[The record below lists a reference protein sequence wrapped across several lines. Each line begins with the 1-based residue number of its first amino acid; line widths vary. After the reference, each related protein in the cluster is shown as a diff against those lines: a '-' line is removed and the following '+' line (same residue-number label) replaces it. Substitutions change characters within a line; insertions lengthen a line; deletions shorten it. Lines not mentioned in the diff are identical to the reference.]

1 MGEVYKYCESYIGR
15 MKTELLSDYESRIQ
29 FIQFELDDIF
39 DELTKEED
47 EEEPEIG
54 VPVMAVRTDIYLS

>member
-1 MGEVYKYCESYIGR
+1 MGEVYKNCESYIGR